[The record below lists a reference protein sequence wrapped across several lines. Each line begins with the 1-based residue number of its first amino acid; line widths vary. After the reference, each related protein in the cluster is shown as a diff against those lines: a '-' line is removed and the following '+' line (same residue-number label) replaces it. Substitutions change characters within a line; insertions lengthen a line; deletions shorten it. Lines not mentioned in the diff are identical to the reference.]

1 MESRKVGELSLAELE
16 AILETRRRI
25 ERARGELQD
34 TRILPSRSR
43 RRRPRTWRSTLLL
56 CVELGAVGAFVVVLA
71 LILWNIQ
78 ALNQYSVATRTE
90 AIQAQVAAQTDSAR
104 ITQPVLRELP
114 GSSFPP
120 PDAYAREL
128 PGSSFP
134 PEETFPP
141 ALGVL
146 GARAQVAA
154 SLLAPAPSPD
164 SPSRIAIPAIAVDS
178 PVVPGDDWEALKKG
192 VGHRIGTPNPGQ
204 RGNMIMSGHNDVYGE
219 VFRDLD
225 KLEVGQEIFVYA
237 GSRKFRY
244 VIQARRI
251 VVPTDLSALN
261 PSRESILT
269 LITCWPYRVDNFRL
283 IIIAQL
289 AP

>member
-1 MESRKVGELSLAELE
+1 MDSKKVSELSLAELE
-16 AILETRRRI
+16 TILETRRCV
-25 ERARGELQD
+25 ERARVESNNAGGVKK
-34 TRILPSRSR
+34 RSLR
-43 RRRPRTWRSTLLL
+43 GGVLLL
-56 CVELGAVGAFVVVLA
+56 IELIAVGAFVGVLA

-78 ALNQYSVATRTE
+78 ALNQFGVTLRTD
-90 AIQAQVAAQTDSAR
+90 AIQAQEQSAQNANAAFAA
-104 ITQPVLRELP
+104 PVLRELP

-120 PDAYAREL
+120 PDLYVREL
-128 PGSSFP
+128 PGSSFAP
-134 PEETFPP
+134 DDIFPP

-146 GARAQVAA
+146 GVGAPVAA
-154 SLLAPAPSPD
+154 SPLAPTPSPD
-164 SPSRIAIPAIAVDS
+164 SPSRISIPAIAVDS

-192 VGHRIGTPNPGQ
+192 VGHRFGTANPGE
-204 RGNMIMSGHNDVYGE
+204 RGNMVMSGHNDVYGE
-219 VFRDLD
+219 VFRDLEQ
-225 KLEVGQEIFVYA
+225 LEVNQEIFVYA

-251 VVPTDLSALN
+251 VVPDDLSPLN
-261 PSRESILT
+261 PSREPILT

>member
-1 MESRKVGELSLAELE
+1 MDSRRISELTLEELE

-25 ERARGELQD
+25 GGARAHSG
-34 TRILPSRSR
+34 TAKSRK
-43 RRRPRTWRSTLLL
+43 PRTPSSTLLL
-56 CVELGAVGAFVVVLA
+56 FVEILLVIGFIGTVALVL
-71 LILWNIQ
+71 LNIQ
-78 ALNQYSVATRTE
+78 TLNQFGVTARIE
-90 AIQAQVAAQTDSAR
+90 AIQVQERVVQDTAIQFAT
-104 ITQPVLRELP
+104 PVSRELP

-120 PDAYAREL
+120 ADLYVNEL
-128 PGSSFP
+128 PGSSFA
-134 PEETFPP
+134 PEEPFPP

-146 GARAQVAA
+146 GVRAQVAA
-154 SLLAPAPSPD
+154 SPLAPTPSPD
-164 SPSRIAIPAIAVDS
+164 SPSRIVIPAIAIDS
-178 PVVPGDDWEALKKG
+178 PVVPGDDWETLKKG
-192 VGHRIGTPNPGQ
+192 VGHRIGTPNPGV
-204 RGNMIMSGHNDVYGE
+204 RGSMVMSGHNDVYGE

-225 KLEVGQEIFVYA
+225 KLEVGAEIFVYA

-251 VVPTDLSALN
+251 VVPTDLSPLN

-289 AP
+289 AS

>member
-1 MESRKVGELSLAELE
+1 MDSRRISELTLEELE

-25 ERARGELQD
+25 GGARAHSG
-34 TRILPSRSR
+34 TAKSRK
-43 RRRPRTWRSTLLL
+43 PRTPSSTLLL
-56 CVELGAVGAFVVVLA
+56 FVEILLVVGFIGTVALVL
-71 LILWNIQ
+71 LNIQ
-78 ALNQYSVATRTE
+78 TLNQFGVTARIE
-90 AIQAQVAAQTDSAR
+90 AIQVQERVVQDTAIQFAT
-104 ITQPVLRELP
+104 PVSRELP

-120 PDAYAREL
+120 ADLYVNEL
-128 PGSSFP
+128 PGSSFA
-134 PEETFPP
+134 PEEPFPP

-146 GARAQVAA
+146 GVRAQVAA
-154 SLLAPAPSPD
+154 SPLAPTPSPD
-164 SPSRIAIPAIAVDS
+164 SPSRIVIPAIAIDS
-178 PVVPGDDWEALKKG
+178 PVVPGDDWETLKKG
-192 VGHRIGTPNPGQ
+192 VGHRIGTPNPGV
-204 RGNMIMSGHNDVYGE
+204 RGSMVMSGHNDVYGE

-225 KLEVGQEIFVYA
+225 KLEVGAEIFVYA

-251 VVPTDLSALN
+251 VVPTDLSPLN

-289 AP
+289 AS